1 MVHFL
6 LVQDPVQDPVYNV
19 TLTSGTE
26 SNPTGTEYSTL
37 VHVIVINFPSLQ
49 DLVQWHIFIKS
60 EYRALTNFHCGVG
73 YLIM

>member
-6 LVQDPVQDPVYNV
+6 LVQDPVYNV

-37 VHVIVINFPSLQ
+37 VHVIVINFPLLQ